1 LLPSDP
7 AQAWQLLSTSAQQAN
22 GNYSTY
28 QQSWQSIAQT
38 QLSDVSPAGDNTMDA
53 KVTFVRTD
61 GQTAS
66 SEIQFSFVQQ
76 NGQLKLNNASVAQG
90 DKPGKHHD
98 N

>member
-1 LLPSDP
+1 M
-7 AQAWQLLSTSAQQAN
+7 LSTSAQQAN

-28 QQSWQSIAQT
+28 QRSWQSIAAT
-38 QLSDVSPAGDNTMDA
+38 QVSGISPAGNNAMDA

-61 GQTAS
+61 GQSAT
-66 SEIQFSFVQQ
+66 SEIQFNFVQQ
-76 NGQLKLNNASVAQG
+76 NGQLKLDNASVAQG